1 MIRLP
6 AALPAWSLLLPAVAI
21 AILQMASGSDLGPLA
36 VAGVALTLFGAVIAA
51 VHHAEVVA
59 LRVGEPYGTLVLA
72 VAVTVIEVALI
83 VSLMLVGGEET
94 AALPRDTVFAAIM
107 IVCNGAI
114 GLCILVGGLRHHILG
129 FRAEGS
135 NSALAVLATLAILTL
150 VLPAYTTTTS
160 GPTFSTAQMV
170 FAGIAS
176 LVLYAVFVFVQT
188 VRHRDYFLPADVA
201 EHDVDLHAVPPSTG
215 VAWAAFIVLLVAL
228 VAVVGLAKTLAP
240 TLESAVRTAG
250 APQAVVG
257 VVIAL
262 IVLLPETW
270 AAVRAAA
277 GNRLQTSLNLAL
289 GSALAS
295 IGLTIPV
302 VVVLSIAL
310 DRPLLLGLPPKE
322 IALLALTL
330 LVATLTLSAGRTTI
344 LQGAVHLVLFCTFLF
359 LAAVP

>member
-1 MIRLP
+1 MMRLP
-6 AALPAWSLLLPAVAI
+6 AALPAWSLLLPLVAVAI
-21 AILQMASGSDLGPLA
+21 LLVARGHVLGPFA
-36 VAGVALTLFGAVIAA
+36 VAAVALTLVSAVVSA

-59 LRVGEPYGTLVLA
+59 LRVGEPFGTLVLA
-72 VAVTVIEVALI
+72 VAVTVIEVSLI

-94 AALPRDTVFAAIM
+94 ASLPRDTVFAAIM
-107 IVCNGAI
+107 IVCNGAM

-129 FRAEGS
+129 FRAEGA
-135 NSALAVLATLAILTL
+135 NSALAVLAALATLSL
-150 VLPAYTTTTS
+150 VLPAYTTSTP
-160 GPTFSTAQMV
+160 GPSFSSAQLV

-176 LVLYAVFVFVQT
+176 LVLYGVFVFVQT
-188 VRHRDYFLPADVA
+188 IRHRDYFLPADVA
-201 EHDVDLHAVPPSTG
+201 QQDVELHATPPSTG
-215 VAWAAFIVLLVAL
+215 SAWIALGCLVVAL
-228 VAVVGLAKTLAP
+228 VAVVGLATLLAP
-240 TLESAVRTAG
+240 TIEKGVRAAG
-250 APQAVVG
+250 APQALVG
-257 VVIAL
+257 VLIAL

-295 IGLTIPV
+295 IGLTIPA
-302 VVVLSIAL
+302 VVVLSFVL

-330 LVATLTLSAGRTTI
+330 LVATLTLSAGRTTV
-344 LQGAVHLVLFCTFLF
+344 LQGAVHLVLFSAYLF

>member
-1 MIRLP
+1 M
-6 AALPAWSLLLPAVAI
+6 
-21 AILQMASGSDLGPLA
+21 
-36 VAGVALTLFGAVIAA
+36 
-51 VHHAEVVA
+51 
-59 LRVGEPYGTLVLA
+59 
-72 VAVTVIEVALI
+72 
-83 VSLMLVGGEET
+83 
-94 AALPRDTVFAAIM
+94 
-107 IVCNGAI
+107 
-114 GLCILVGGLRHHILG
+114 
-129 FRAEGS
+129 
-135 NSALAVLATLAILTL
+135 
-150 VLPAYTTTTS
+150 
-160 GPTFSTAQMV
+160 
-170 FAGIAS
+170 
-176 LVLYAVFVFVQT
+176 
-188 VRHRDYFLPADVA
+188 
-201 EHDVDLHAVPPSTG
+201 PPSTG

-330 LVATLTLSAGRTTI
+330 LVATLTLSAGRTTV